1 MDSTEGRILIDPL
14 EYHVGAIRLADGS
27 EQHAVTTEGPCFDLP
42 RIDLVAA
49 GSEDR
54 EPACDAATGFT
65 VQAIA
70 DAARRSAAGGVKVDV
85 EAL

>member
-1 MDSTEGRILIDPL
+1 MLIDPL
-14 EYHVGAIRLADGS
+14 EFHVGAIAIEGADGS

-49 GSEDR
+49 VGEDR
-54 EPACDAATGFT
+54 EPACDPATGFT
-65 VQAIA
+65 VQAVA